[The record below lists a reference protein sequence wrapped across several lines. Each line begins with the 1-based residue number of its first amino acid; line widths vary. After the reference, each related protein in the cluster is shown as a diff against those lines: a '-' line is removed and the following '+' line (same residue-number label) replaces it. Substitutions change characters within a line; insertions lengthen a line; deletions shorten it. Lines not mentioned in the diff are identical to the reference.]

1 MKATSLCWMICLGFT
16 IKEILLKLHLY
27 DFFATIRLEWIE
39 SLKFTIWFQN
49 KKKELQKGSFTKSI
63 KFLTK
68 IDTSSESS
76 LEKLSNHGENK
87 SLVSIREKMLLE
99 KR

>member
-1 MKATSLCWMICLGFT
+1 
-16 IKEILLKLHLY
+16 
-27 DFFATIRLEWIE
+27 
-39 SLKFTIWFQN
+39 
-49 KKKELQKGSFTKSI
+49 
-63 KFLTK
+63 LTK
-68 IDTSSESS
+68 IDTSSESL